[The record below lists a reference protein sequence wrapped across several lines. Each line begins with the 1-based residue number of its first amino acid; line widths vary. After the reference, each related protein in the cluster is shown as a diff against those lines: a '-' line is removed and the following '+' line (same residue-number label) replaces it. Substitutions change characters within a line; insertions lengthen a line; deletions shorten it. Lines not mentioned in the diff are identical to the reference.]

1 MKKVLVVRGGI
12 SSERD
17 VSLNGGQVVAE
28 ALQKV
33 GYTVV
38 CHDLTEDTAAL
49 IRTLEREKPDVV
61 FNALHGR
68 GGEDGWLQGLLN
80 LMRIPYTHSGVLASG
95 IGMDKN
101 MTRQLVQSIG
111 IRIPKGALMTKEA
124 FLAEEPERPYVIK
137 PNNDGSSVG
146 VSIVGSDVDKEQALA
161 SWPDGQERLVE
172 RYVPGRELSVAVLD
186 GKALGIVEIVPKEG
200 YYDFQNKYTAGAAEH
215 LIPAPVAPDV
225 ARHACDWA
233 EKVHNLLK
241 CRGVSR
247 TDFRLNDVADP
258 KSPRLFFLEINT
270 HPGMTNLSLVP
281 DIARISAGIGYEELV
296 SRLVEEAACD
306 P

>member
-17 VSLNGGQVVAE
+17 ISLNGGQVVAD
-28 ALQKV
+28 ALKKA

-38 CHDLTEDTAAL
+38 THDLTEDTDAL
-49 IRTLEREKPDVV
+49 IRVLQREKPDVV

-68 GGEDGWLQGLLN
+68 GGEDGWLPGLLN
-80 LMRIPYTHSGVLASG
+80 LMRIPYTHSGVLASS
-95 IGMDKN
+95 IGMNKN
-101 MTRQLVQSIG
+101 MARQLAQSVG
-111 IRIPKGALMTKEA
+111 IRIPKGALMTREA
-124 FLAEEPERPYVIK
+124 FLAAEPERPYVIK
-137 PNNDGSSVG
+137 PNSNGSSVG
-146 VSIVGSDVDKEQALA
+146 VFIVGSDADKEQALA
-161 SWPDGQERLVE
+161 SWPETEEKMVE

-215 LIPAPVAPDV
+215 LIPAPVTPDV
-225 ARHACDWA
+225 ARQACDWA
-233 EKVHNLLK
+233 EKIHNLLK

-296 SRLVEEAACD
+296 SRLVEEAVCD